1 MTVFESIIAFDNNL
15 FIAINNAHTPF
26 FDLFFQ
32 TITFLG
38 TGYVVAPVLLAIIF
52 VSIPRKE
59 RKQIILCA
67 VVSISVSGILTQG
80 IKKLVHRPRPLAYF
94 IPESQVL
101 DSPDSGRP
109 VYTVHVLGPR
119 LKRNSF
125 PSGHTSTA
133 FAAATFLVL
142 LYGGFFWSSYLIA
155 LFVAYSRIYLGVHFF
170 LDTAAGAVLGIV
182 VVWMIFKLFHIQ
194 EHPFHYGA
202 KNDT

>member
-1 MTVFESIIAFDNNL
+1 MTAFESIIAFDNNL
-15 FIAINNAHTPF
+15 FIAVNNAHTPF
-26 FDLFFQ
+26 FDIFFQ
-32 TITFLG
+32 IITFLG
-38 TGYVVAPVLLAIIF
+38 TGYVIAPLLLTIIL
-52 VSIPRKE
+52 VSIPRKQ

-67 VVSISVSGILTQG
+67 VVSISMSGILTQG
-80 IKKLVHRPRPLAYF
+80 VKNLVHRPRPLAYF
-94 IPESQVL
+94 VPESQAL
-101 DSPDSGRP
+101 NSPDSSRP

-125 PSGHTSTA
+125 PSGHTNSA

-155 LFVAYSRIYLGVHFF
+155 LLVAYSRLYLGVHFF
-170 LDTAAGAVLGIV
+170 LDTVAGAVLGIV

-194 EHPFHYGA
+194 QHRFHYGA